1 MDLPVGAASL
11 HLQRHQLVRLFPTAW
26 RDLLASR
33 ADLAPVPWLNEWADY
48 GWPLIVR
55 RRLPGETSD
64 VPVGLPLPPSAGKQ
78 RITLQ
83 VRYED
88 IAATA
93 PLPTISDVFVSAP
106 PSWRQCLRQLV
117 ELAQSY
123 RVRSSVCGSLAW
135 QRLTGLDYLTPD
147 SDLDMVWTVPHRDQI
162 KRFLTELANI
172 EACAPMRLDGELV
185 REDGSSV
192 NWRELHVGASEIAIK
207 TATVVRLDSAAA
219 FFGS

>member
-1 MDLPVGAASL
+1 MAAASL
-11 HLQRHQLVRLFPTAW
+11 HLQRHQLVFLFPTAW
-26 RDLLASR
+26 RALLASR
-33 ADLAPVPWLNEWADY
+33 PDLASIPWLKDWADY

-55 RRLPGETSD
+55 RRLPGETSGL
-64 VPVGLPLPPSAGKQ
+64 PVGLPLPPSAGKR
-78 RITLQ
+78 RIALQ

-88 IAATA
+88 IASTA
-93 PLPTISDVFVSAP
+93 PLPKVSDVIGSAP
-106 PSWRQCLRQLV
+106 PSWRPRLRQLAD
-117 ELAQSY
+117 LAQRY

-135 QRLTGLDYLTPD
+135 QRLTGLAYLTPD
-147 SDLDMVWTVPHRDQI
+147 SDLDMVWSVPDRDQI
-162 KRFLTELANI
+162 KRFLTEVADI